1 MAKSNHIRSISFPS
15 RSHPSIQK
23 VEEEL
28 TMLKA
33 LQVSAT
39 PEAATISSGLL
50 GLEQLYK
57 CMDDLLN
64 LPQTL
69 HTLSQ
74 HQNKKLVDG
83 LLEKSV
89 KLLDLCGLARD
100 SASQLKENLRDIQS
114 SQRRKKE
121 DSSVESNITQY
132 TSFVK
137 KMSKDAKKSIAAIKK
152 IDDKIDGSTPLDV
165 HHDISAVIRALR
177 EASAVSLSIFQL
189 VLLFLSVPVL
199 KPKPSRSSSFPSI
212 SHPSI
217 QKVEEELNKL
227 KTLQVSSIPEAT
239 TICTGLFGLEQL
251 YTCIDDLLILP
262 QTLQAITQ
270 YQNKKWVDDLL
281 EKSVRLLD
289 TCSLARDCISQLKEH
304 LRDLQSS
311 LRRRKGDSST
321 EASITRY
328 TSFIKKMNK
337 DAKKSISALKKM
349 DDEIDG
355 STALDVHHDIS
366 AVIRSLREAIAVSIS
381 IFQFVLHFL
390 SVPVL
395 KPKPSRWSLVSKL
408 VQSGRVASEYQHDN
422 TCNLETLEA
431 QLEAIENQMESI
443 FRCLIKLRSSLLN
456 IISC

>member
-1 MAKSNHIRSISFPS
+1 MAKSNHVRSISFPS

-23 VEEEL
+23 VEKEL

-83 LLEKSV
+83 LLERSV
-89 KLLDLCGLARD
+89 KLLDICGLARD

-137 KMSKDAKKSIAAIKK
+137 KMSKDVKKSIAAIKK

-165 HHDISAVIRALR
+165 HHDISSVIRALR

-189 VLLFLSVPVL
+189 VLLFLSMPVL
-199 KPKPSRSSSFPSI
+199 KPKPS
-212 SHPSI
+212 
-217 QKVEEELNKL
+217 
-227 KTLQVSSIPEAT
+227 
-239 TICTGLFGLEQL
+239 
-251 YTCIDDLLILP
+251 
-262 QTLQAITQ
+262 
-270 YQNKKWVDDLL
+270 KW
-281 EKSVRLLD
+281 SV
-289 TCSLARDCISQLKEH
+289 
-304 LRDLQSS
+304 
-311 LRRRKGDSST
+311 
-321 EASITRY
+321 
-328 TSFIKKMNK
+328 
-337 DAKKSISALKKM
+337 
-349 DDEIDG
+349 
-355 STALDVHHDIS
+355 
-366 AVIRSLREAIAVSIS
+366 
-381 IFQFVLHFL
+381 
-390 SVPVL
+390 
-395 KPKPSRWSLVSKL
+395 VSKL
-408 VQSGRVASEYQHDN
+408 VQNGRVACEYQHN
-422 TCNLETLEA
+422 STCNLETLEA
-431 QLEAIENQMESI
+431 QLEDIENKMEII
-443 FRCLIKLRSSLLN
+443 FRSLIKLRSSLLN

>member
-33 LQVSAT
+33 SQVSAT

-74 HQNKKLVDG
+74 HQNKKWVDG

-89 KLLDLCGLARD
+89 KLLDICGLARD

-165 HHDISAVIRALR
+165 HHDISGFSAVIRALR

-189 VLLFLSVPVL
+189 VLLFLSMPIL
-199 KPKPSRSSSFPSI
+199 KPKPS
-212 SHPSI
+212 
-217 QKVEEELNKL
+217 K
-227 KTLQVSSIPEAT
+227 
-239 TICTGLFGLEQL
+239 
-251 YTCIDDLLILP
+251 
-262 QTLQAITQ
+262 
-270 YQNKKWVDDLL
+270 
-281 EKSVRLLD
+281 
-289 TCSLARDCISQLKEH
+289 
-304 LRDLQSS
+304 
-311 LRRRKGDSST
+311 
-321 EASITRY
+321 
-328 TSFIKKMNK
+328 
-337 DAKKSISALKKM
+337 
-349 DDEIDG
+349 
-355 STALDVHHDIS
+355 
-366 AVIRSLREAIAVSIS
+366 
-381 IFQFVLHFL
+381 
-390 SVPVL
+390 
-395 KPKPSRWSLVSKL
+395 WSLVSKL
-408 VQSGRVASEYQHDN
+408 VQNGRVACEYQHNN

-431 QLEAIENQMESI
+431 QLEDIENKMEII
-443 FRCLIKLRSSLLN
+443 FRSLIKLRSSLLN

>member
-1 MAKSNHIRSISFPS
+1 MAKSNHI
-15 RSHPSIQK
+15 
-23 VEEEL
+23 
-28 TMLKA
+28 
-33 LQVSAT
+33 
-39 PEAATISSGLL
+39 
-50 GLEQLYK
+50 
-57 CMDDLLN
+57 
-64 LPQTL
+64 
-69 HTLSQ
+69 
-74 HQNKKLVDG
+74 
-83 LLEKSV
+83 
-89 KLLDLCGLARD
+89 
-100 SASQLKENLRDIQS
+100 
-114 SQRRKKE
+114 
-121 DSSVESNITQY
+121 
-132 TSFVK
+132 
-137 KMSKDAKKSIAAIKK
+137 
-152 IDDKIDGSTPLDV
+152 
-165 HHDISAVIRALR
+165 
-177 EASAVSLSIFQL
+177 
-189 VLLFLSVPVL
+189 
-199 KPKPSRSSSFPSI
+199 RSSSFPSI

-227 KTLQVSSIPEAT
+227 KTLHVSSIPEAA

-349 DDEIDG
+349 DDEIDR

-366 AVIRSLREAIAVSIS
+366 AVIRSLREASAVSIS

-395 KPKPSRWSLVSKL
+395 KPKPSRWSVVSKL
-408 VQSGRVASEYQHDN
+408 VQNGRVACEYQHDN

-431 QLEAIENQMESI
+431 QLEAIENKMESI
-443 FRCLIKLRSSLLN
+443 FRSRDPKISNRLDRHALLQEFGRKEET
-456 IISC
+456 